1 MGNIKVY
8 YRGRLLKVID
18 REPRMA
24 DDGLGVAYKGKFFLV
39 FDGDSIEIAGP
50 DPKPNAEA
58 VAAATPITSVARTA
72 DGPDGR
78 KDMPRDDDWRDDQ
91 RSVIEYD
98 PVARIIVE
106 APPGTGKTA
115 VACARVAFLLRSG
128 VPADKIWLV
137 SFTRTAVQ
145 EIRNRVRSLA
155 RDDDEASAVRIA
167 TLDSTAWQLR
177 QGFDG
182 EHDALKAGFEQ
193 GIEET
198 IMLLRAENSD
208 LNDAVDEITHL
219 VIDEA
224 QDVMRERAVLV
235 SELMARLNDDCGVTI
250 LCDSAQAIYGF
261 GDETDATDEVEAD
274 TLVSLLKRDE
284 RAGFAVTE
292 LNEVVRTNDSAL
304 RQLFVD
310 TRRLVLSPETT
321 FAEVRESI
329 DQRAHGKVGRDL
341 HSNGI
346 AGRREVLA
354 LFRKRAEVLTNGAFF
369 AAQGNQ
375 FRLRLS
381 SFPGRLA
388 PWLALVFG
396 DWPHTK
402 ISRSQFTARFG
413 ALKPEFTAGYD
424 VDDCWRLLVRHAGD
438 TQDVV
443 NLRLLRERLA
453 RQHPPIDFTTPELG
467 DNGPLLST
475 IHASKGREADE
486 VHLMMG
492 QPASTEPKK
501 EEQRVLFVGAT
512 RARRRLMV
520 GNATGARASRLESGR
535 CYSLK
540 QGARAQVEIG
550 RTGDLIEP
558 SVVSRPHLPTVE
570 SARLNQ
576 EWIASLGEAPDQ
588 CGAWRINRDGAFD
601 WRLQRVAN
609 GECVGSLSPAVHY
622 DLWRIRGRL
631 NGHGQRG
638 IPERV
643 PHVFAIC
650 SRTAVR
656 PIGHSDLN
664 DVHEPWATSGFWL
677 VPVLFAYTTVSFPS
691 VHREAF

>member
-1 MGNIKVY
+1 MGDIKVY

-18 REPRMA
+18 RQPKMGDE
-24 DDGLGVAYKGKFFLV
+24 GFSVAYKGKVFLV
-39 FDGDSIEIAGP
+39 FDGDSIEIA
-50 DPKPNAEA
+50 DPVPKARAEA
-58 VAAATPITSVARTA
+58 VAAATPIKSPARDA
-72 DGPDGR
+72 DGPDRR
-78 KDMPRDDDWRDDQ
+78 KDMPRDDDWHDDQ

-182 EHDALKAGFEQ
+182 KHDALKAGFEQ

-198 IMLLRAENSD
+198 IRLLRNENND
-208 LNDAVDEITHL
+208 LNDAIDEIAHL
-219 VIDEA
+219 IIDEA

-261 GDETDATDEVEAD
+261 GDEADATSEAEAD
-274 TLVSLLKRDE
+274 TLVSRLKRDE
-284 RAGFAVTE
+284 RAAFTVTE
-292 LNEVVRTNDSAL
+292 LKEVIRTNDSAL

-321 FAEVRESI
+321 FAEVRASI
-329 DQRAHGKVGRDL
+329 DQRAHGNVGRDL

-346 AGRREVLA
+346 AGRTEVLA

-396 DWPHTK
+396 DWQQTK

-413 ALKPEFTAGYD
+413 ALGNVFTTGQD

-438 TQDVV
+438 THDVV

-453 RQHPPIDFTTPELG
+453 REHPPIDFTTPELG
-467 DNGPLLST
+467 DHGPLLST
-475 IHASKGREADE
+475 IHASKGREAEE
-486 VHLMMG
+486 VHLMLG
-492 QPASTEPKK
+492 KPAANEPSK

-520 GNATGARASRLESGR
+520 GNATGGRASRLDSGR

-550 RTGDLIEP
+550 RAGDLIEM
-558 SVVSRPHLPTVE
+558 SVVSRTQLPTVE

-576 EWIASLGEAPDQ
+576 SWIASLGETPDP
-588 CGAWRINRDGAFD
+588 CSAWRINRDGTFD
-601 WRLQRVAN
+601 WRLQRAAN
-609 GECVGSLSPAVHY
+609 GEYVGSLSPAVHY
-622 DLWRIRGRL
+622 DLRRIRGHL
-631 NGHGQRG
+631 SGHGQLG
-638 IPERV
+638 IPEHA
-643 PHVFAIC
+643 PYLFAIC
-650 SRTAVR
+650 SRTVVR
-656 PIGHSDLN
+656 PFGHPDLN
-664 DVHEPWATSGFWL
+664 DVHDPWATSGFWL
-677 VPVLFAYTTVSFPS
+677 VPVLFAYTTVSFPRI
-691 VHREAF
+691 H